1 MAKPTEPTKKTK
13 RPTAEKRMI
22 QNKKRRLINKTRKSG
37 IRTAI
42 RRFKE
47 AVKAGDQAQT
57 QEKLNAVYSLV
68 DKAVKTGIYK
78 KNKASRTKSRL
89 TALAAATK

>member
-1 MAKPTEPTKKTK
+1 MAKQVEPKKKTK

-22 QNKKRRLINKTRKSG
+22 QNKKRRLVNKAKKSQ

-42 RRFKE
+42 RSFKE
-47 AVKAGDQAQT
+47 AVGSGDNQKAA
-57 QEKLNAVYSLV
+57 EELNNVYSLV
-68 DKAVKTGIYK
+68 DKAVKNGIYK

-89 TALAAATK
+89 TALIATA